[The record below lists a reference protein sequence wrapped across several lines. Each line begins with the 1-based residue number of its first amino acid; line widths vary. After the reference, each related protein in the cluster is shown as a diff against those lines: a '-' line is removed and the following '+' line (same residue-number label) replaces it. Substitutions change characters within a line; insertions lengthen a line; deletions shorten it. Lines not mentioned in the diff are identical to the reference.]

1 MMKNLYL
8 SLAILLGAV
17 LPWSCNSNNT
27 ATSDTVSDSAANSGM
42 NTDSSINTLDNA
54 ATQVNTT
61 PLSKDDSTFVME
73 AAVGGLMEVEAG
85 NLAQQVSA
93 NQRVKDFAA
102 MMVRDH
108 SQANTELKSMLTGR
122 MVLPDS
128 LPADKKKH
136 MESMSKMSG
145 KAFDRHYVNMMVT
158 DHAKDID
165 KFTKASASAT
175 DAQLK
180 SWAAG
185 KLPTL
190 QMHKDSVDA
199 LKKMKF

>member
-1 MMKNLYL
+1 MKNVYL

-27 ATSDTVSDSAANSGM
+27 ATSDTIDSTDSRM
-42 NTDSSINTLDNA
+42 NTDDSINTLNNA
-54 ATQVNTT
+54 ANEVNTT

-85 NLAQQVSA
+85 NIAQQVST

-108 SQANTELKSMLTGR
+108 AQANTELKSMVSGR
-122 MVLPDS
+122 IMLPDT
-128 LPADKKKH
+128 LPADKRKH

-165 KFTKASASAT
+165 KFKKASTSAM

>member
-1 MMKNLYL
+1 MKNVYL

-27 ATSDTVSDSAANSGM
+27 ATSDTIDSTDSRM
-42 NTDSSINTLDNA
+42 NTDDSINTLNNA
-54 ATQVNTT
+54 ANEVNTT

-85 NLAQQVSA
+85 NIAQQVST

-108 SQANTELKSMLTGR
+108 AQANTELKSMVSGR
-122 MVLPDS
+122 IMLPDT
-128 LPADKKKH
+128 LPADKRKH

-165 KFTKASASAT
+165 KFNI
-175 DAQLK
+175 
-180 SWAAG
+180 
-185 KLPTL
+185 
-190 QMHKDSVDA
+190 
-199 LKKMKF
+199 

>member
-1 MMKNLYL
+1 MKNVYL
-8 SLAILLGAV
+8 SIAILLGAV

-27 ATSDTVSDSAANSGM
+27 ATSDTIDSTDSRM
-42 NTDSSINTLDNA
+42 NTDDSVNTLNNA
-54 ATQVNTT
+54 ANQVNTT
-61 PLSKDDSTFVME
+61 PMSKDDSTFVME

-85 NLAQQVSA
+85 NLAQQLST
-93 NQRVKDFAA
+93 NQRGKDFAS

-108 SQANTELKSMLTGR
+108 SQANTELKSMVTGR
-122 MVLPDS
+122 MMLPDS
-128 LPADKKKH
+128 LPSDKRKH
-136 MESMSKMSG
+136 MESMRKMSG

-165 KFTKASASAT
+165 KFTKASTSAT

>member
-1 MMKNLYL
+1 MKNVYL

-27 ATSDTVSDSAANSGM
+27 ATSDTIDSTDSRM
-42 NTDSSINTLDNA
+42 NTDDSINTLNNA
-54 ATQVNTT
+54 ANEVNTT

-85 NLAQQVSA
+85 NIAQQVST

-108 SQANTELKSMLTGR
+108 AQANTELKSMVSGR
-122 MVLPDS
+122 IMLPDT
-128 LPADKKKH
+128 LPADKRKH

-165 KFTKASASAT
+165 KFKKASNSAM